1 MADVGSRSRER
12 QRSRNGECF
21 PISKASIARS
31 GVSGSPIWK
40 RSRINIQDVQRLPDL
55 PISQSK
61 KHHKSHKARS
71 LWLVIAKTSHDIQV
85 KCDETPGGCNNCS
98 RLNLPCPN
106 SPAYHHALQQ
116 QRDPEGNESLPT
128 QAGLRRSRT
137 YRSCR
142 GCRTSKSRCSGERPT
157 CLRCRQRGL
166 ECAYDG
172 KQAPAWLEAASREA
186 QRRSSMQGETW
197 VFPCLSRK
205 A

>member
-1 MADVGSRSRER
+1 MRIGCRTCRSRKVNKIHR
-12 QRSRNGECF
+12 PATICGLHTAN
-21 PISKASIARS
+21 
-31 GVSGSPIWK
+31 
-40 RSRINIQDVQRLPDL
+40 
-55 PISQSK
+55 
-61 KHHKSHKARS
+61 
-71 LWLVIAKTSHDIQV
+71 TSTNTQV

-116 QRDPEGNESLPT
+116 QRIDPEGSELLQT

-157 CLRCRQRGL
+157 CLRCRQRGF

-186 QRRSSMQGETW
+186 ERRSSIPRET
-197 VFPCLSRK
+197 
-205 A
+205 